1 MYRTGHYG
9 VALLCYA
16 PVVFVLAAAGRLNLI
31 IVGGAG
37 LLAGAMLPDVDHRL
51 PLIDHRGP
59 THTVGF
65 AVAVAVGYAVIGVLI
80 GLQADPLATVG
91 LALFGFLVG
100 GLAVGSHLLADA
112 LTPAGVEPFGEERIS
127 YEVVRAANPLA
138 NMALLGLGAGAVFLA
153 YLAGQS
159 IGAFVTTAWT
169 G

>member
-9 VALLCYA
+9 VALFCYA
-16 PVVFVLAAAGRLNLI
+16 PVVFVLAVAGRLNM
-31 IVGGAG
+31 IVLGGAG

-65 AVAVAVGYAVIGVLI
+65 ALAVALGYAIIGGVL
-80 GLQADPLATVG
+80 GLQTNSLAAVG

-112 LTPAGVEPFGEERIS
+112 LTLAGVEPFGEERIS
-127 YEVVRAANPLA
+127 YEIVRAANPLA
-138 NMALLGLGAGAVFLA
+138 NMALLGLGTVAVFLA

-159 IGAFVTTAWT
+159 IGTFVTTAWVS
-169 G
+169 